1 MRLTGASHRNCT
13 RVHRA
18 SVPLICLAT
27 IPAQTPRVGK
37 VSAADAAV
45 QNSILPFVSKN
56 CFACQ
61 NAKRNAGGLNPA
73 TLRTG
78 EMTPQGLP
86 RPADAHLK
94 LAAKMDGERVGACQ
108 RGGESLRPCAVRRN
122 AAVYSTRSGET
133 RREFRETSA
142 RIERP
147 AGVQS
152 FSKRI

>member
-86 RPADAHLK
+86 RPADADLK

-108 RGGESLRPCAVRRN
+108 RVANRFARAPCGG
-122 AAVYSTRSGET
+122 T
-133 RREFRETSA
+133 
-142 RIERP
+142 
-147 AGVQS
+147 
-152 FSKRI
+152 